1 MKLSKWSGLLCLL
14 PAVLLVGA
22 VLVGCGD
29 DDGSKPRAIVISDF
43 EGSWVATSYR
53 ATSVRNPEVSIEFIA
68 LGGGFGFEVDDAGA
82 FTGRMFVPPSFVGFP
97 WEQPFQGSF
106 ELVSQDSI
114 QFSFAPEIPPFLT
127 DTRAAFTYAR
137 NTFSI
142 TDTNTTF
149 DFDGDQVEEPAIFEG
164 TLVRFTGTPPS
175 VIFSSDFEGSWETV
189 AFRMTSDANPQISI
203 EVISLGATFDFVVN
217 NDGEFVGDAFIP
229 ASIAGQD
236 FTISDVMGS
245 LSLAT
250 QDTMLVTFSQ
260 EMPPFLPNLRG
271 GFTLIGNTF
280 TLTSPDATFDFD
292 GDGGVEPADFEGVF
306 QRSSSME

>member
-1 MKLSKWSGLLCLL
+1 MKFSKWSGLLCLL

-29 DDGSKPRAIVISDF
+29 DDGSKPRDVVISDF

-53 ATSVRNPEVSIEFIA
+53 ATSVRNPLVSIEFIA
-68 LGGGFGFEVDDAGA
+68 LGGGFGFEVDDAGG

-106 ELVSQDSI
+106 VLVSLDSV
-114 QFSFAPEIPPFLT
+114 QFNFAPEIPPFLT
-127 DTRAAFTYAR
+127 DTRAAVTYTGD
-137 NTFSI
+137 TFSI

-149 DFDGDQVEEPAIFEG
+149 DFAGGQGEEPAIFEG

-175 VIFSSDFEGSWETV
+175 VIFCSDFEGSWEAETY
-189 AFRMTSDANPQISI
+189 RMTSDANPQTSI
-203 EVISLGATFDFVVN
+203 EIISQEATFDFVV
-217 NDGEFVGDAFIP
+217 DGACDFVGDAFIP
-229 ASIAGQD
+229 ASVAGVDIEIAD
-236 FTISDVMGS
+236 FMGS
-245 LSLAT
+245 FSLAR
-250 QDTMLVTFSQ
+250 QDTMVAIFRQ
-260 EMPPFLPNLRG
+260 EIPPFLINLRG

-280 TLTSPDATFDFD
+280 TLTNPDAIFDFD
-292 GDGGVEPADFEGVF
+292 GDGGMEPADFEGVF